1 MRQVELN
8 PRIDHLAEI
17 NTLYGLFDLDVSTG
31 RPTDAWEARNLHS
44 LRLPFPLQS
53 AYFPGFW
60 HKRILVNHR
69 AAEALLRV
77 FQELA
82 ETYTPEAREAYG
94 LDQFV
99 RCYAFGG
106 GKEPNLFWYGAGW
119 ELSPQVGG
127 EVLSEVVKIFQRHGW
142 TYCWIKDK
150 HRIRELEY
158 W

>member
-8 PRIDHLAEI
+8 PRIEHLAEI

-60 HKRILVNHR
+60 FKRVHVNRRAVESLSRILNEM
-69 AAEALLRV
+69 AEV
-77 FQELA
+77 W
-82 ETYTPEAREAYG
+82 TPEALSAYG

-99 RCYAFGG
+99 RCYQFG

-127 EVLSEVVKIFQRHGW
+127 EVLSEVIKIFQRHGW

-150 HRIRELEY
+150 HRIRELEF

>member
-8 PRIDHLAEI
+8 PRVEHLSEM
-17 NTLYGLFDLDVSTG
+17 NTLYGLFDLDVNSG
-31 RPTDAWEARNLHS
+31 RPTPQWEARNLHA

-53 AYFPGFW
+53 AWFPGLWF
-60 HKRILVNHR
+60 KRLLVNRR

-82 ETYTPEAREAYG
+82 ETYTSAAREAYG

-106 GKEPNLFWYGAGW
+106 KEPSLFWYGGGW